1 VIVTLTLNPS
11 LDRTVEVPALARG
24 SVVRV
29 SSARLDPGGKGVNVA
44 RALLANGVDARAV
57 LPAGGPVGHQLVELL
72 EAEGVAMTA
81 VPVAGATRS
90 NLTLSEPD
98 GTVTK
103 INETGEPLTAAEVE
117 QLADVVT
124 GLAGPGD
131 WAVLSGSVPASVDA
145 DIYAHLT
152 RRFTAA
158 GIEVAVDT
166 SGPALLHAIVAGP
179 ALVKPNRDEVAE
191 ALGREVGTVAD
202 AVDAAQQV
210 RKAGARTVLVSL
222 GPDGAVLVEDG
233 GVWWGEGPVA
243 ARRSTVGAGD
253 CLLAGFLAGGGE
265 GRDALATALRWAAAA
280 VERPGS
286 GVPDPADIARRGAHV
301 TDQLDDDRTLTA
313 PG

>member
-1 VIVTLTLNPS
+1 VIVTLTLNPG
-11 LDRTVEVPALARG
+11 LDRTVDVPTLARG
-24 SVVRV
+24 SVIRV

-57 LPAGGPVGHQLVELL
+57 LPVGGPVGHQLVELL

-81 VPVAGATRS
+81 VPVAGATRT
-90 NLTLSEPD
+90 NLTLIEPD

-103 INETGEPLTAAEVE
+103 INETGEPLTPTEIE
-117 QLADVVT
+117 QLADAVT

-131 WAVLSGSVPASVDA
+131 WAVLSGSVPSGVDA
-145 DIYAHLT
+145 DVYARLT

-166 SGPALLHAIVAGP
+166 SGPALLHAMLAGP
-179 ALVKPNRDEVAE
+179 ALVKPNREEVAE
-191 ALGREVGTVAD
+191 ALGRDVASVAD
-202 AVDAAQQV
+202 AVDAAEQA
-210 RKAGARTVLVSL
+210 RKAGARAVLVSL
-222 GPDGAVLVEDG
+222 GPDGAVLVGDG

-265 GRDALATALRWAAAA
+265 GGDALATALRWAAAA

-286 GVPDPADIARRGAHV
+286 GVPDPADIARRRAYV
-301 TDQLDDDRTLTA
+301 TDQLDDDRALTV

>member
-57 LPAGGPVGHQLVELL
+57 LPVGGPVGHQLVELL

-131 WAVLSGSVPASVDA
+131 WAVLSGSVPAGVDA